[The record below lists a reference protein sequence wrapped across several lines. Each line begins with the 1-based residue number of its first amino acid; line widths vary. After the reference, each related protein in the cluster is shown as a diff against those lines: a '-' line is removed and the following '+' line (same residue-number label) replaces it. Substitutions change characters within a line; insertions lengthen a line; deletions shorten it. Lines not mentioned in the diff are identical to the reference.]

1 MEALSEILIPHL
13 GDFDSVLVIEVPV
26 TAGDKVNGGDTLVT
40 MESEKATL
48 EVPSPAAGVVRE
60 VSVKAGDTVSEG
72 TLILT
77 LAVEGGSVAAP
88 RAGGGAPAGPTPHAA
103 AFIAP
108 AGPDPEAGVAA
119 PVAELPANVFRPPAP
134 TVPPE
139 EPRRSWAHAGP
150 SVRRFARELGV
161 DLERVHGSGPLGR
174 ILQEDVRRYVRSEL
188 ARPRSPG
195 DSAAEVPG
203 TELHLL
209 PWPSVDFGKYG
220 PTESRPLSRIRKI
233 TGANLHRNWVMIP
246 HVTNHE
252 EADITRL
259 EAYRT
264 RINGERGK
272 EGFKVTLLAFLIEA
286 AVASL
291 KAFPEFNAS
300 LEQGNLILKRYYHI
314 GFAADTAEGLVV
326 PVIRD
331 ADRKGVVEIAG
342 EVAQLSFR
350 AGEGSLSPADMQ
362 GGCFTI
368 SSLGGIGGT
377 YFTPILRAPE
387 VAILG
392 VCRAAV
398 RPVWDGRRFAPRR
411 ILPLSLSWDHRALD
425 GTAAARFCAFF
436 AQRLAD
442 GAPESPSPDP
452 SSDPPEP

>member
-1 MEALSEILIPHL
+1 MEAKNTVRIPNL

-26 TAGDKVNGGDTLVT
+26 KAGDKVNEGDTLVT
-40 MESEKATL
+40 LESEKATM
-48 EVPSPAAGVVRE
+48 EVPSPGAGVVLE
-60 VSVKAGDTVSEG
+60 VSVKVGDKVSEG

-77 LAVEGGSVAAP
+77 FAAEDVVAPPQA
-88 RAGGGAPAGPTPHAA
+88 GGAPAGEAPRTASA
-103 AFIAP
+103 AP
-108 AGPDPEAGVAA
+108 AGRAPEAWV
-119 PVAELPANVFRPPAP
+119 PSRAEEVPGPASLASQPPIP
-134 TVPPE
+134 SG
-139 EPRRSWAHAGP
+139 EPFGSGAHAGP

-174 ILQEDVRRYVRSEL
+174 VLQEDVRGYIRSEL
-188 ARPRSPG
+188 ALPRGSG
-195 DSAAEVPG
+195 ASAAEAPE
-203 TELHLL
+203 TELHLA
-209 PWPSVDFGKYG
+209 PWPLVDFGRYG
-220 PTESRPLSRIRKI
+220 PTETRPLSRIRKI

-252 EADITRL
+252 EADITGL
-259 EAYRT
+259 DAYRA
-264 RINGERGK
+264 RINAERGK
-272 EGFKVTLLAFLIEA
+272 GGAKVTLLAFLIET

-300 LEQGNLILKRYYHI
+300 LDQGNLILKRYYHI

-331 ADRKGVVEIAG
+331 ADRKSVVEIAG
-342 EVAQLSFR
+342 EVEELSSR
-350 AGEGSLSPADMQ
+350 ARKGSLSPTDMQ

-392 VCRAAV
+392 VCRAAI
-398 RPVWDGRRFAPRR
+398 RPVWDGKQFVPRR
-411 ILPLSLSWDHRALD
+411 ILPLSLSWDHRVLD
-425 GTAAARFCAFF
+425 GAAATRFCAFF

-442 GAPESPSPDP
+442 RTPESPSAQASPG
-452 SSDPPEP
+452 PPEP